1 MDKLLDG
8 VPTTRAVQASLGVCF
23 AGFVVCVGLW
33 GVSLA
38 QTAFYLY
45 HFPRDGRFRKIMVL
59 SMSIVDCVHVAFIAS
74 LFWDML
80 IYNRFNHVD
89 ARVAIGHPWSAV
101 PRANPFLF
109 SLAARSQADM
119 LIAQSIMEMTTQG
132 VWRVSRGNR
141 ALVIIIITCMLA
153 APVALLVGLFHG
165 PFPELPMTTIV
176 PLNLIPLLIV
186 DGTIYG
192 ALVYYFNASR
202 LGMPRYFLPPPPLPS
217 PSSVVRA
224 DGFVVVAGRTEPV
237 LRQLIWLSVNSGL
250 LLWCVFPA
258 MRGREANVSSARR
271 LFTAL
276 SFYMYERDTADPA
289 SILAPTF
296 ILSQLYMNSLM
307 AALNTRKHFRA
318 LIDRTVTDSIYV
330 SETSQLA
337 VE

>member
-1 MDKLLDG
+1 MDKILDG

-38 QTAFYLY
+38 QTAFYFY

-59 SMSIVDCVHVAFIAS
+59 CMSIVDCVHISFISS

-80 IYNRFNHVD
+80 IYNRFNHVN
-89 ARVAIGHPWSAV
+89 ASAAIGHPWQMFVSPTQRPA
-101 PRANPFLF
+101 PHALTP
-109 SLAARSQADM
+109 
-119 LIAQSIMEMTTQG
+119 AQCFFPTLSIMEMTTQG
-132 VWRVSRGNR
+132 FFCHRVWRVSRGNR
-141 ALVIIIITCMLA
+141 ALVVIIITCMLA

-202 LGMPRYFLPPPPLPS
+202 LGMPRCPPLS
-217 PSSVVRA
+217 A
-224 DGFVVVAGRTEPV
+224 
-237 LRQLIWLSVNSGL
+237 L
-250 LLWCVFPA
+250 LLPMLMDMEDGA
-258 MRGREANVSSARR
+258 GAEAADLAQRELGAA
-271 LFTAL
+271 AL
-276 SFYMYERDTADPA
+276 YERDTDDPA

-296 ILSQLYMNSLM
+296 ILSQLYMNSMM

-318 LIDRTVTDSIYV
+318 LIDRTITDSIYV